1 MAWLGISGMTDFS
14 TITSFTLPATE
25 FQNPVNYFG
34 KLIDKVLIVLYA
46 SIALQMENSPD
57 NLGITDIV
65 C

>member
-1 MAWLGISGMTDFS
+1 M
-14 TITSFTLPATE
+14 PATE

-57 NLGITDIV
+57 NLGIADIV